1 MYPRWKWHVYQGL
14 KSRIKSTAAQ
24 ALARRFHKRQ
34 FDGCTSVDS
43 TIVKRRIDGYNCRID
58 GYIDYFKKSIRI
70 FRCPFSATVLADDL
84 ILLLRMNELILF
96 HSDLLNSCL
105 LKKILLLALHSS

>member
-70 FRCPFSATVLADDL
+70 FSPFSATVLADDL